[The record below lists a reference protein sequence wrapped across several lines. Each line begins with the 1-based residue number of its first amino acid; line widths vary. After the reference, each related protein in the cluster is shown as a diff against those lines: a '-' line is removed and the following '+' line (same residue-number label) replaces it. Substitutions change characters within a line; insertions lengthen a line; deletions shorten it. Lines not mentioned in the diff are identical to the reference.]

1 MAIIVGTNSYV
12 DEAFA
17 SSYIEEQGLD
27 PVSNAASLIQA
38 STAIDRIFGA
48 RFIGYKTNSTQKLA
62 WPRIPTGAQE
72 TPDGYYFVDSQGN
85 IRDYSVVPEEILQ
98 ATVELAILIEEGT
111 DIYSQPQANVVEEK
125 TKIDVLETSFK
136 YVDVGYKV
144 VPLYKINLILSP
156 LLVSRNGFKVV
167 R

>member
-12 DEAFA
+12 DEAYA
-17 SSYIEEQGLD
+17 AAYTEEQGLS
-27 PVSNAASLIQA
+27 PVSAASALIQA

-62 WPRIPTGAQE
+62 WPRVPTTEQE
-72 TPDGYYFVDSQGN
+72 TPNGFYFVDSLGN
-85 IRDYSVVPEEILQ
+85 IRDYSVVPEEVLQ

-111 DIYSQPQANVVEEK
+111 DIYAQPQANVVEEK

-156 LLVSRNGFKVV
+156 LLISRNGFKVV